1 MNPFNSFSQQIYT
14 PEMID
19 ALEKELLSANDY
31 QQWPQYRIVSWIHPR
46 SLRLKETYRYTGSL
60 LFYKR
65 QENPEL
71 IRGLGGIRRRM

>member
-31 QQWPQYRIVSWIHPR
+31 PTVAAVQ
-46 SLRLKETYRYTGSL
+46 G
-60 LFYKR
+60 
-65 QENPEL
+65 
-71 IRGLGGIRRRM
+71 